1 MSTTV
6 KLKRGS
12 GSDPSASDM
21 VVGEPVIR
29 TDTAE
34 LFFKKDDGSVAKV
47 SGGGGGPDFK
57 YLALRNAANDGSAS
71 YPGNDFTLVT
81 SGTTTAVSP
90 AAANTLLVSYG
101 GVIQKPNSG
110 TSTSGIT
117 GFIVDGSR
125 FKTATNLAAAP
136 DFILY
141 QESGGIG
148 EPSDGTVTEAKLS
161 VSNNPTNGY
170 FLSAQSGNTGGLT
183 WAAVPAGV
191 GGSTGVDFND
201 SVKAR
206 FGTSNDLEIYH
217 SGSDSFIHEQTKTLI
232 LKTTAANQGT
242 FLQSNDTVWITTPAA
257 GETMAKFIKDGAV
270 ELFYNNSKKIET
282 SSTGGIFRGT
292 MWTAVDNTKIA
303 FGTGDD
309 LQIYHDASNTYITN
323 STGQFAV
330 QGDDLKLRSTTD
342 LENYIV
348 CTYNGAVDLYHNG
361 VKRLETASYGLAI
374 HEDTNKVI
382 RFTSGIGEI
391 GNVTGFQATNTAND
405 ALTSFGM
412 RATDLRFA
420 TGSSERLRLDS
431 NGDLGLGT
439 TAVPQDS
446 GARTLHIHDSTATER
461 AHIRL
466 TTGTSGTA
474 ADNGGF
480 IGIDNNPD
488 FYIYNQENGNLR
500 FGTNGSERLRIT
512 NSGIIGVNIQSPIVG
527 YGGDTGIHIHS
538 SATSGTRGP
547 TIHLTSGVSGTSASD
562 GSKIHQS
569 DTDLVIQNHEN
580 GGLFLGSGNAHRLTI
595 TSGGRCGI
603 GTTSPSAQIHSYT
616 SGSDGLLIQTSSYT
630 SYVWQI
636 ESSGNLF
643 NGSLAG
649 ELGIRG
655 HSGIGF
661 SANGGSSAQF
671 RIESDGDL
679 LGADTSIG
687 SISDSRVKKN
697 VVDYTYDLAKFKQL
711 TPKTFDWIN
720 PEEHLKDTN
729 VRGFLAQDVKT
740 IDDYWIKET
749 DSVNQ
754 LDKELIGEGK
764 ALSSKLGSTDAMYV
778 SVIKQLIAKIETLE
792 TKVAALESA

>member
-1 MSTTV
+1 MSLAAPGTNPASNLEL
-6 KLKRGS
+6 KLPHTIGSANQLLKVDANGQLGWADDNSGLSLSNDANNRVVTGTGS
-12 GSDPSASDM
+12 GLNAEANLTFTGSILHLTGDLAVSTANRIYFGNSDVAWVKGEHGGSGYLQFGVNTEHMRLLRSGYLGLGVTNPTAKLEIHNGSNIEVLRIKDTHFNKYLTIRGGGSPNRM
-21 VVGEPVIR
+21 VIDSYE
-29 TDTAE
+29 
-34 LFFKKDDGSVAKV
+34 
-47 SGGGGGPDFK
+47 GGGGGADIDFASNGSTKVRIKSSGVTEFGSNGNYGANPRTVSIGSRTQNIFAPLAIARGEVIGGGTGPLMEFIHGPD
-57 YLALRNAANDGSAS
+57 
-71 YPGNDFTLVT
+71 
-81 SGTTTAVSP
+81 SGTQRIHQLYSYVGDFRIFAD
-90 AAANTLLVSYG
+90 ANENMELRG
-101 GVIQKPNSG
+101 
-110 TSTSGIT
+110 
-117 GFIVDGSR
+117 
-125 FKTATNLAAAP
+125 
-136 DFILY
+136 
-141 QESGGIG
+141 
-148 EPSDGTVTEAKLS
+148 
-161 VSNNPTNGY
+161 
-170 FLSAQSGNTGGLT
+170 
-183 WAAVPAGV
+183 
-191 GGSTGVDFND
+191 
-201 SVKAR
+201 
-206 FGTSNDLEIYH
+206 
-217 SGSDSFIHEQTKTLI
+217 
-232 LKTTAANQGT
+232 AN
-242 FLQSNDTVWITTPAA
+242 II
-257 GETMAKFIKDGAV
+257 MKDG
-270 ELFYNNSKKIET
+270 NSNEKV
-282 SSTGGIFRGT
+282 R
-292 MWTAVDNTKIA
+292 VN
-303 FGTGDD
+303 
-309 LQIYHDASNTYITN
+309 SN
-323 STGQFAV
+323 
-330 QGDDLKLRSTTD
+330 
-342 LENYIV
+342 
-348 CTYNGAVDLYHNG
+348 
-361 VKRLETASYGLAI
+361 
-374 HEDTNKVI
+374 
-382 RFTSGIGEI
+382 
-391 GNVTGFQATNTAND
+391 
-405 ALTSFGM
+405 
-412 RATDLRFA
+412 
-420 TGSSERLRLDS
+420 
-431 NGDLGLGT
+431 
-439 TAVPQDS
+439 
-446 GARTLHIHDSTATER
+446 
-461 AHIRL
+461 
-466 TTGTSGTA
+466 
-474 ADNGGF
+474 
-480 IGIDNNPD
+480 
-488 FYIYNQENGNLR
+488 
-500 FGTNGSERLRIT
+500 
-512 NSGIIGVNIQSPIVG
+512 GIIGVNIASPTVG

-547 TIHLTSGVSGTSASD
+547 TIHLTSGVSGTAASD

>member
-1 MSTTV
+1 MALTQVNSAGIADGAIVNSDINNSAAVALSKLATSGTASSSNYLRGDGAWSAIDLST
-6 KLKRGS
+6 KLNLTGGVMTGSLRLNDNLELQLGSS
-12 GSDPSASDM
+12 GSDLKLFHN
-21 VVGEPVIR
+21 G
-29 TDTAE
+29 TDSYIHNSTGN
-34 LFFKKDDGSVAKV
+34 LVLRG
-47 SGGGGGPDFK
+47 DFVQIN
-57 YLALRNAANDGSAS
+57 NAANSEGMAWFSANAQVGLK
-71 YPGNDFTLVT
+71 YD
-81 SGTTTAVSP
+81 
-90 AAANTLLVSYG
+90 
-101 GVIQKPNSG
+101 NS
-110 TSTSGIT
+110 
-117 GFIVDGSR
+117 
-125 FKTATNLAAAP
+125 
-136 DFILY
+136 
-141 QESGGIG
+141 
-148 EPSDGTVTEAKLS
+148 
-161 VSNNPTNGY
+161 
-170 FLSAQSGNTGGLT
+170 
-183 WAAVPAGV
+183 
-191 GGSTGVDFND
+191 
-201 SVKAR
+201 
-206 FGTSNDLEIYH
+206 
-217 SGSDSFIHEQTKTLI
+217 
-232 LKTTAANQGT
+232 
-242 FLQSNDTVWITTPAA
+242 
-257 GETMAKFIKDGAV
+257 
-270 ELFYNNSKKIET
+270 
-282 SSTGGIFRGT
+282 
-292 MWTAVDNTKIA
+292 TKI
-303 FGTGDD
+303 
-309 LQIYHDASNTYITN
+309 
-323 STGQFAV
+323 
-330 QGDDLKLRSTTD
+330 
-342 LENYIV
+342 
-348 CTYNGAVDLYHNG
+348 
-361 VKRLETASYGLAI
+361 ETASYGVAI

-382 RFTSGIGEI
+382 RFTGSIGEI

-420 TGSSERLRLDS
+420 TGSAERLRLDS

-603 GTTSPSAQIHSYT
+603 GTTSPSSQIHSYT
-616 SGSDGLLIQTSSYT
+616 SGSDGLLIQTQSFT

-720 PEEHLKDTN
+720 PDEHLKDTN

-792 TKVAALESA
+792 TKVAALEAS